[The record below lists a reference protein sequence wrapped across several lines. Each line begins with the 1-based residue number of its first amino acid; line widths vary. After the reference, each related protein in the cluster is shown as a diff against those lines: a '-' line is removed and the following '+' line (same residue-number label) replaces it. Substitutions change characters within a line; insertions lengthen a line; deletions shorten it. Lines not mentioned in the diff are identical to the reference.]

1 MLMFVVQVIAFG
13 LGAWLVLFTM
23 LSAVRSF
30 VMPRSQNAWLT
41 RTVFMYADMVFTR
54 IAERRGTF
62 AERDRILAY
71 LAPVTLV
78 ILPMVWLFLV
88 MIGFMLMFWAIGVTP
103 LYQAFALSG
112 SSLLTLGF
120 VTTTNLAELSLAF
133 LEAIIGLVLVA
144 LLIAYIPTMY
154 AAFARRE
161 AYVAKLEVRAGS
173 PPSPVELIAR
183 LHRIGRIDHLEEMWV
198 QWEDWFTEL
207 DESHTSLGPLNLYR
221 SPSPDRSWIT
231 AAGVVLD
238 ATALFIAAVDLPASA
253 HGRLCIRAGYIALRH
268 IADFFR
274 IPYNAAPK
282 PDDPIAVTRQQFET
296 ALDELSAAGIPLKAD
311 RDQAWR
317 DFAGW
322 RVNYD
327 VPLMRIAVFLTA
339 PPARWIHD

>member
-1 MLMFVVQVIAFG
+1 
-13 LGAWLVLFTM
+13 
-23 LSAVRSF
+23 
-30 VMPRSQNAWLT
+30 MPRSQNAWLT
-41 RTVFMYADMVFTR
+41 RVVFIYSGMLFSHA
-54 IAERRGTF
+54 ARRQNTF
-62 AERDRILAY
+62 IDRDRILAY
-71 LAPVTLV
+71 FAPVTLV

-88 MIGFMLMFWAIGVTP
+88 MGGFSLMFWGVGVRP

-120 VTTTNLAELSLAF
+120 NTTTNLAELVLAF
-133 LEAIIGLVLVA
+133 IEAIVGLILVA

-154 AAFARRE
+154 GAFSRRE
-161 AYVAKLEVRAGS
+161 AFVAKLEVRAGS

-183 LHRIGRIDHLEEMWV
+183 LHRIDRIDHLEEMWV

-207 DESHTSLGPLNLYR
+207 DESHTSLGPLNFYR
-221 SPSPDRSWIT
+221 SPTPERSWIT

-238 ATALFIAAVDLPASA
+238 ATALFIAAVDLPATA

-274 IPYNAAPK
+274 IPYNPAPK
-282 PDDPIAVTRQQFET
+282 PDDPIAVSRAQFEM
-296 ALDELSAAGIPLKAD
+296 ALDELAAAGIPLKAD
-311 RDQAWR
+311 RDQAWD

-327 VPLMRIAVFLTA
+327 APLMQIAQLLTA
-339 PPARWIHD
+339 PPARWVRE